1 MKENKRIFM
10 RAFLMTGVIIIC
22 ITMALGG
29 MALAYENTRSI
40 GFGENKKAFETGEG
54 FIRILDYL
62 IEY

>member
-1 MKENKRIFM
+1 
-10 RAFLMTGVIIIC
+10 MTGVIIIC

-29 MALAYENTRSI
+29 MALAYENTQSI

-54 FIRILDYL
+54 FIRILDFV

>member
-29 MALAYENTRSI
+29 MALAYENTQSI

-54 FIRILDYL
+54 FIRILDFV